1 MSATRVTWLREVR
14 AFRSA
19 FSCGVPV
26 AAFLAVCGWLFVI
39 TLRNNEGSILQ
50 IQSIWGLS
58 VAPWLPI
65 LSAVLTMRL
74 FAEERSTGMI
84 DLLLSS
90 PIRERELVIGKFLS
104 SVTIMTIALA
114 LSLAVPLLVLPM
126 LAPSLLGAASVASIA
141 ATFLILLLQASAWC
155 AAGTMISIL
164 FRNQAAAAVSSLVLC
179 CCIPIAVYA
188 AILAWLPGVRA
199 GMAWMPL
206 LTHVY
211 DFSTGLFSTSVAALY
226 LVMLAFF
233 LFACSKLLACLRVK
247 GTLRASSL
255 LAVALGGVFAVL
267 VVALAYRLNL
277 TWEFNIGTT
286 PQVSERTRNMLADT
300 QGTVRLTC
308 FMNRQ
313 HPMFRPVSRLLR
325 GLQQASRSVA
335 GADVAIQY
343 VDPRWD
349 ISRAGQLAAQGV
361 PENAL
366 LFERQRRRV
375 VVTLEDM
382 LTQRLQP
389 PPREE
394 AEVRPSRRDSLG
406 VFRGESVC
414 AAAISRLAL
423 PFERATIHWLQGHG
437 EVRFDN
443 YDDLH
448 GFSDIAREL
457 KRSGFDLK
465 ELSLPGLSRLPD
477 ECQVL
482 VIAGARYALTA
493 DELNLLDAFLQNG
506 GRLLY
511 LAAPRVTTGIESV
524 LAKWD
529 IELKP
534 FFAVSPQTLSGHE
547 VVITE
552 FADHAVTRNL
562 KNASVVFGYAA
573 CLETATAPNAIT
585 GADQPKATLI
595 AKTSEAGWG
604 DSEPDVFPRRFN
616 AQTDLPGPVA
626 VAAVSERG
634 GTVARD
640 VAFRPTRVCVI
651 GETDFVMNSMLA
663 SRANA
668 NRDLFMNAVAWLAGV
683 DMGSASS
690 VGGDATLVTGFAR
703 RDWVL
708 FMAGAAGAVP
718 LGVFLAFCLISFRSR
733 R

>member
-14 AFRSA
+14 AFRGA
-19 FSCGVPV
+19 FSCGVPM
-26 AAFLAVCGWLFVI
+26 AAFLAVFGWMFVI

-84 DLLLSS
+84 DLLMSS
-90 PIRERELVIGKFLS
+90 PIRERELVFGKFLS
-104 SVTIMTIALA
+104 SVTVVTVALL
-114 LSLAVPLLVLPM
+114 LSLAAPLLVLPV
-126 LAPSLLGAASVASIA
+126 LAPSLLGAASAASIA

-155 AAGTMISIL
+155 AAGTMISVL

-188 AILAWLPGVRA
+188 AILAWLPGIRA
-199 GMAWMPL
+199 EMAWMPL
-206 LTHVY
+206 MIHVY

-226 LVMLAFF
+226 LVMITFF
-233 LFACSKLLACLRVK
+233 LFSCSKLLACLRVK

-255 LAVALGGVFAVL
+255 LAVALSAVL
-267 VVALAYRLNL
+267 ATLMVTLAYRLNL
-277 TWEFNIGTT
+277 TWELNVGET

-325 GLQQASRSVA
+325 GLQQASRSMA
-335 GADVAIQY
+335 GADIVIQY

-349 ISRAGQLAAQGV
+349 LARAGQLTTQGV

-382 LTQRLQP
+382 LTQRQHTQP
-389 PPREE
+389 NEE
-394 AEVRPSRRDSLG
+394 NRPNRRDSLG

-437 EVRFDN
+437 EVRFDD

-465 ELSLPGLSRLPD
+465 ELSLPGLNRLPD
-477 ECQVL
+477 DCHVL
-482 VIAGARYALTA
+482 VVAGARYALTA

-511 LAAPRVTTGIESV
+511 LAAPRVTTGIESI
-524 LAKWD
+524 LTKWG

-534 FFAVSPQTLSGHE
+534 FIAVSPKTLSGHE

-562 KNASVVFGYAA
+562 KNASVVFGYAV
-573 CLETATAPNAIT
+573 CLETSADPSAAA
-585 GADQPKATLI
+585 GADRPKAALI
-595 AKTSEAGWG
+595 AQTDDSGWG
-604 DSEPDVFPRRFN
+604 ESDPTAFPRRFN

-640 VAFRPTRVCVI
+640 VAFRPTRMCVI

-690 VGGDATLVTGFAR
+690 VGGDATLVTGFVR
-703 RDWVL
+703 RDWVM

-718 LGVFLAFCLISFRSR
+718 LSVFLVFCLISFRSR